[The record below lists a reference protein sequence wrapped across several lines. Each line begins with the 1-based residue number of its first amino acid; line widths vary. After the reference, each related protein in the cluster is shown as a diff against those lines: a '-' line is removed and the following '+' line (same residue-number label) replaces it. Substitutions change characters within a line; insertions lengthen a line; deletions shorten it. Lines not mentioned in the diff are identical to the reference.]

1 MNLPKNELVT
11 YIESFDVADRARV
24 IFEAGLAG
32 SYDTDDPELAAL
44 IQSAAGSGSE
54 QSQRLGAM
62 MPPRQRTRAEFEY
75 ERRWQ
80 RIRHHYALTKPSP
93 WLPAMK
99 AESEQSL
106 EKEYGTSLPIQQGGA
121 STVTKRIPS
130 GPDSLSA
137 AMARHLYEHHH
148 EMWPHFVGPF
158 APPPGYKPPGAM
170 ANPFRA
176 SPPVPPKTKSPI
188 LSAGDAMKVYNA
200 MAFSM
205 WAHGAVMNT
214 HLIILWADFGLDEL
228 QAARVLGLYLHE
240 ARKWLAV
247 GMGVRVRRIRNF
259 RRGAEMHYVWVHEND
274 VNRGFH
280 SHVLTNVP
288 RELQK
293 QFDSWSRK
301 CLARLTKRH
310 VHRRAFRLAPSYA
323 KTKSDKVARHWG
335 WFRYLMKQLD
345 PNAMIM
351 QRHPVKGI
359 LEWRLRDELKPWHAR
374 ISSLVPQ
381 MSLAGVSH
389 SIGAKAQQAA
399 CFRSMLS
406 QANFAQLYSGEELE
420 DLQNMELSR
429 ELPTMDYR
437 SKFYFGP

>member
-1 MNLPKNELVT
+1 
-11 YIESFDVADRARV
+11 
-24 IFEAGLAG
+24 
-32 SYDTDDPELAAL
+32 
-44 IQSAAGSGSE
+44 
-54 QSQRLGAM
+54 
-62 MPPRQRTRAEFEY
+62 
-75 ERRWQ
+75 
-80 RIRHHYALTKPSP
+80 
-93 WLPAMK
+93 
-99 AESEQSL
+99 
-106 EKEYGTSLPIQQGGA
+106 
-121 STVTKRIPS
+121 
-130 GPDSLSA
+130 
-137 AMARHLYEHHH
+137 
-148 EMWPHFVGPF
+148 
-158 APPPGYKPPGAM
+158 
-170 ANPFRA
+170 
-176 SPPVPPKTKSPI
+176 
-188 LSAGDAMKVYNA
+188 MKVYNA